1 MSDEQGKGNQ
11 LKQEGEL
18 HKVDT
23 DAIESV
29 IKEMQVGTDS
39 TEDDRGMQSQ
49 ERKDR
54 VSFGTNMTPDEE
66 LSDGGSVLQTDLVL
80 ASVVDRFHARKF
92 GVPTNRKQEKRVTLK
107 ATSNGKTKKQ
117 KMPVKANVQG
127 VMEQL
132 SQEGEAA
139 NMFQPKS
146 KHMEIMEMGKAGESD
161 ASKLDHVNLT
171 GARDETR

>member
-54 VSFGTNMTPDEE
+54 VSFGTNLTPDEE

-92 GVPTNRKQEKRVTLK
+92 GVPTEQE
-107 ATSNGKTKKQ
+107 
-117 KMPVKANVQG
+117 
-127 VMEQL
+127 
-132 SQEGEAA
+132 
-139 NMFQPKS
+139 
-146 KHMEIMEMGKAGESD
+146 AGEESNT
-161 ASKLDHVNLT
+161 KGHQQ
-171 GARDETR
+171 R